1 MNGDLQKI
9 ERYSVIVPTYNYGRY
24 LSQSLDSILGQ
35 THPPAQVIVI
45 DDGSTDETPDVLAP
59 YAAAGRIEYVRQ
71 SNMGIAAAQNRG
83 LESAKHDYIAF
94 LDSDDYWAPQKIERQ
109 MAAFRAQ
116 PEIDIMYALVEQ
128 FISPDAIEP
137 ERWRL
142 DESNR
147 RLDGVSTV
155 TALLRRSA
163 AERIGPF
170 DTTLRRAQYLDWHM
184 RGASLGMRW
193 HVVPEVLA
201 YRRIH
206 GRNTSTVMADR
217 QREYLDVA
225 RTQMLRRRRTEEGRR
240 TASDGRRQTAD
251 G

>member
-1 MNGDLQKI
+1 MSNEG
-9 ERYSVIVPTYNYGRY
+9 RYSVIIPTYNYGRY
-24 LSQSLDSILGQ
+24 LPQSLGSILGQ

-83 LESAKHDYIAF
+83 LESAKHDYITF
-94 LDSDDYWAPQKIERQ
+94 LDADDYWAPQKIERQ

-128 FISPDAIEP
+128 FISPDAVEP

-147 RLDGVSTV
+147 RLDGISTA

-163 AERIGPF
+163 VERIGPF

-184 RGASLGMRW
+184 RAVALGLHW

-206 GRNTSTVMADR
+206 GRNTSITMTESLRDF
-217 QREYLDVA
+217 LDVA
-225 RTQMLRRRRTEEGRR
+225 RTQMLRRRRMADDGRR
-240 TASDGRRQTAD
+240 TTDDGRPQTAD